1 MACHDDR
8 ASGVFANSSRDG
20 GTDTKVELG
29 DGLTAGEHLVVGIAV
44 PIGRPESLDI
54 ADEAH
59 AVDVGTRIV
68 LAEAGIDVD
77 AHSGERLG
85 DGLGRLDRAL
95 EVAGDEDVGGQLA
108 RLGQSFPKSLGLL
121 TSQW

>member
-1 MACHDDR
+1 MVSPPGNTSWWGSPFQ
-8 ASGVFANSSRDG
+8 SGDPNRS
-20 GTDTKVELG
+20 T
-29 DGLTAGEHLVVGIAV
+29 
-44 PIGRPESLDI
+44 I

-77 AHSGERLG
+77 AHPGERLG